1 MNNAGLTIDSRVYD
15 TLKWV
20 ALVLLPALASL
31 YFGLGQIWNFPAVEQ
46 VVGSVTVV
54 DTFLGLLL
62 NKSSKN
68 YQESIG
74 SAGAVVGDIVALQKP
89 DGEVTGYRM
98 EAHKDPLILP
108 ADQKVVLEVRRERD
122 PRVD

>member
-1 MNNAGLTIDSRVYD
+1 MGESTLTINSKLYD
-15 TLKWV
+15 VLKWM
-20 ALVLLPALASL
+20 ALVLLPAVSAL

-68 YQESIG
+68 YQQSIG
-74 SAGAVVGDIVALQKP
+74 SAGAVVGELTVTQKP
-89 DGEVTGYRM
+89 DGEVTGMGLR
-98 EAHKDPLILP
+98 AHKDPLVLP
-108 ADQKVVLEVRRERD
+108 ADHKVVFDVKRMIEPDVE
-122 PRVD
+122 